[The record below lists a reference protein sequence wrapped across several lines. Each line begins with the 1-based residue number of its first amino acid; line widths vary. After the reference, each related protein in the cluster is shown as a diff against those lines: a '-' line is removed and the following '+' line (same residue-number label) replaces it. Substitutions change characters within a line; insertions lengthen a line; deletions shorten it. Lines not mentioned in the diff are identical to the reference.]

1 MKDYVRVY
9 FNLSVLFIMLLGMTK
24 QTGLKWIKEG
34 LPCRVV
40 KGIKYVEIHEAMDWT
55 YKNKPL
61 VYYRAL
67 CNIEEH
73 WRELGTNLYEID
85 DTLDLMDAGQL

>member
-1 MKDYVRVY
+1 MINVY
-9 FNLSVLFIMLLGMTK
+9 FRLSVLFGKLLGMTR
-24 QTGLKWIKEG
+24 QTGDKWVKEG

-40 KGIKYVEIHEAMDWT
+40 KGIKYVEIHEAIDWT
-55 YKNKPL
+55 YKNKPR

-73 WRELGTNLYEID
+73 WRELNPNLYEID
-85 DTLDLMDAGQL
+85 VTLDRITNDSQN